1 MTAERTKPCPDHAS
15 SNAIVARPSSA
26 EAYHTGSL
34 DVLNRAIA
42 SVYLAILIKCC
53 VYVGLLGH
61 THQIV
66 ASSVRPASMKK
77 SPRTLN
83 SLPCEDAAPM
93 RLWRLREVGTPR
105 VLWRAGPMGGTA
117 PADGMRFPSIGVLPL
132 RGGARESSGWL
143 LCEGRRKND
152 SGSSSTSGLGKSA
165 AEGRDGNSDAFK
177 NSLPSGLS
185 RVVI

>member
-1 MTAERTKPCPDHAS
+1 
-15 SNAIVARPSSA
+15 VARPSRA

-34 DVLNRAIA
+34 AVLNRVTA
-42 SVYLAILIKCC
+42 SVYLAISIKCC
-53 VYVGLLGH
+53 VNVKLLGH

-105 VLWRAGPMGGTA
+105 VVWRAGPMGGTE
-117 PADGMRFPSIGVLPL
+117 PADGMRFVPSIGVLTL
-132 RGGARESSGWL
+132 RTGARESSGWL

-152 SGSSSTSGLGKSA
+152 SGSSSTSGLGRSA
-165 AEGRDGNSDAFK
+165 AEGRDGNNDAFK
-177 NSLPSGLS
+177 NSFPSGLS